1 MSKLVTFTRPSGSE
15 ITIDVDVGNNLAAA
29 KKLGWIEKKPAKKT
43 TPKKKQVTYGNR
55 WHGD

>member
-43 TPKKKQVTYGNR
+43 TPKKK
-55 WHGD
+55 